1 MERVVVF
8 GSTGKTGIAAV
19 EAAVKKGLNVRAFVR
34 DPSRLPDHLRNSVEV
49 VKGDIL
55 NYTDVHNA
63 IKDTTAVVSALGT
76 GTDLGPTTVMSDGM
90 KNIIKAMKDLNVDI
104 ISLCLSAFLF
114 YELDKVP
121 PIFVHVNA
129 DHIREY
135 EVVKESGLKYIAV
148 SPPHIAD
155 MEGTDYITKFN
166 ENPGRAI
173 SKHALGKFLIDCLTE
188 PDRYGKM
195 WGICNKP

>member
-1 MERVVVF
+1 M
-8 GSTGKTGIAAV
+8 
-19 EAAVKKGLNVRAFVR
+19 
-34 DPSRLPDHLRNSVEV
+34 

-148 SPPHIAD
+148 SPPHIA
-155 MEGTDYITKFN
+155 G
-166 ENPGRAI
+166 
-173 SKHALGKFLIDCLTE
+173 
-188 PDRYGKM
+188 
-195 WGICNKP
+195 

>member
-19 EAAVKKGLNVRAFVR
+19 EAAVKKRAFVR

-90 KNIIKAMKDLNVDI
+90 KNIVKAMKDLNVDI

-121 PIFVHVNA
+121 PIFTHVNA
-129 DHIREY
+129 DHMREY

-155 MEGTDYITKFN
+155 MDSTEYITKFN

-173 SKHALGKFLIDCLTE
+173 SKHALGKFLIDSLTE

-195 WGICNKP
+195 WGICNKPQ